1 MSYKPRSPYKPPS
14 KKKHNYFLIDFDLLK
29 KQENNAGFLYS
40 IFFIKPINPLTCFFV
55 FSYSKKKRQ
64 QEEKAKQVYNS
75 GYEVFGK
82 KKRKKKRE
90 KKKTMAF
97 TKMHHDAS
105 LQL

>member
-1 MSYKPRSPYKPPS
+1 MLVFCLQFFYYQAYKPVNLFFRF
-14 KKKHNYFLIDFDLLK
+14 FLL
-29 KQENNAGFLYS
+29 Q
-40 IFFIKPINPLTCFFV
+40 
-55 FSYSKKKRQ
+55 KKRQ

-82 KKRKKKRE
+82 KKGKKKRE
-90 KKKTMAF
+90 KKTMAF